1 MLRTVSEI
9 DLTYSGR
16 MSVVLLA
23 ECSSRHPFRA
33 EQLVFVQMPVNRPEM
48 RTTWNPSK
56 MDNKKSIRCND
67 LPTNGSPS
75 TATYTPS
82 FNSGFHG
89 SQLVRILHLS
99 SLPLQQREEP
109 AMAPSR
115 IRKALGAVK
124 DQTSIGLAKVSSSAT
139 LSDLDVAIVK
149 ATRHN
154 ELPAKEKHILEI
166 LSLMCYSRAYV
177 GACVSSLSRRL
188 GKTRSWTVALKTL
201 ILIHRLLVEGDPA
214 YEREIFF
221 ATRCGSRMLN
231 MSHFRDSSG
240 SDAWD
245 FSAFVRTFALYLD
258 ERLDYRMHGR
268 RKWRSSRSN
277 IYEEEVDEETA
288 AAAEA
293 ASSKAST
300 PLKEMTT
307 DHVFARTR
315 HLQHMLERFLACR
328 PTGAAKQNLVVHVA
342 LYPLVKESFQIYYDL
357 AEIMNIF
364 VDRFTD
370 LEVPDCVS
378 VHEIFSR
385 HAKQLD
391 ELDLFYDWSKSAGI
405 CRCSEYPDVVRITPK
420 KLEVIDEF
428 IRDKATLGHAKRQPC
443 PEPDPAPP
451 QDESQCEMDGIK
463 ALPPPAADAEGT
475 KQELAVVVK
484 VKDDSLEKQKEEEEA
499 VDFLNLKEDAMT
511 GEEHGEK
518 LALALFDGG
527 LSADASRKWE
537 AFVNDDPS
545 DWETTLVQTASNL
558 SGQKASFGGGL
569 EMVLLDGMYA
579 QAQVQVQAGVGHGY
593 VVSGS
598 ASSVA
603 GDPFAA
609 SLMVPPP
616 SYVQMSDMEKQQRLL
631 EEQQVWQQYAK
642 VGMAKLQH
650 PPPGAYGM
658 MGGYARLH

>member
-1 MLRTVSEI
+1 MGWFYYLR
-9 DLTYSGR
+9 SGGTLKH
-16 MSVVLLA
+16 V
-23 ECSSRHPFRA
+23 C
-33 EQLVFVQMPVNRPEM
+33 
-48 RTTWNPSK
+48 
-56 MDNKKSIRCND
+56 IRY
-67 LPTNGSPS
+67 
-75 TATYTPS
+75 A
-82 FNSGFHG
+82 
-89 SQLVRILHLS
+89 
-99 SLPLQQREEP
+99 
-109 AMAPSR
+109 
-115 IRKALGAVK
+115 
-124 DQTSIGLAKVSSSAT
+124 
-139 LSDLDVAIVK
+139 
-149 ATRHN
+149 
-154 ELPAKEKHILEI
+154 
-166 LSLMCYSRAYV
+166 
-177 GACVSSLSRRL
+177 
-188 GKTRSWTVALKTL
+188 
-201 ILIHRLLVEGDPA
+201 
-214 YEREIFF
+214 
-221 ATRCGSRMLN
+221 
-231 MSHFRDSSG
+231 
-240 SDAWD
+240 
-245 FSAFVRTFALYLD
+245 
-258 ERLDYRMHGR
+258 
-268 RKWRSSRSN
+268 
-277 IYEEEVDEETA
+277 
-288 AAAEA
+288 
-293 ASSKAST
+293 
-300 PLKEMTT
+300 
-307 DHVFARTR
+307 
-315 HLQHMLERFLACR
+315 
-328 PTGAAKQNLVVHVA
+328 GAAKQNRVVHVA

-428 IRDKATLGHAKRQPC
+428 IRDKATLAHAKRQPS
-443 PEPDPAPP
+443 PEPDPATP

-463 ALPPPAADAEGT
+463 ALPPPAADAEGM

-484 VKDDSLEKQKEEEEA
+484 VKDDSLEKKKEEEEA

-527 LSADASRKWE
+527 MSADAAPKWE

-579 QAQVQVQAGVGHGY
+579 QAQAQAGVGHGY

-658 MGGYARLH
+658 MGGYARLR

>member
-1 MLRTVSEI
+1 
-9 DLTYSGR
+9 
-16 MSVVLLA
+16 
-23 ECSSRHPFRA
+23 
-33 EQLVFVQMPVNRPEM
+33 MPVNRPEM

-67 LPTNGSPS
+67 LPANGSPS
-75 TATYTPS
+75 TATYPPS
-82 FNSGFHG
+82 FNSGFYG
-89 SQLVRILHLS
+89 SRLVRILHLS

-154 ELPAKEKHILEI
+154 ELPAEEKHILEI
-166 LSLMCYSRAYV
+166 LCLMCYSRAYV

-268 RKWRSSRSN
+268 RKRRSSRSN

-288 AAAEA
+288 AATEA

-300 PLKEMTT
+300 PVKEMTT

-328 PTGAAKQNLVVHVA
+328 PTGAAKQNRVVHVA

-357 AEIMNIF
+357 SEIMNIF

-428 IRDKATLGHAKRQPC
+428 IRDKATLAHAKRQPS

-484 VKDDSLEKQKEEEEA
+484 VKDDSLEKKKEEEEA

-511 GEEHGEK
+511 GEELGEK

-527 LSADASRKWE
+527 LSADAEPKWE

-579 QAQVQVQAGVGHGY
+579 QAQTGVGHGY
-593 VVSGS
+593 VVSRS
-598 ASSVA
+598 ASSVMLRAPAPQPMLALPTPPVDGATNGVA